1 MKKEYAFAS
10 MFISVGVLILLI
22 SSFFLFTNSSN
33 LTGRA
38 IVKEIEC
45 LDGEVL
51 LNDKCVPIGT
61 CKNGECNP
69 NNVDEICI
77 GGEWNL
83 CGDGEVCSLGGCVI
97 PANVGGNAFIRGG
110 GVSTD
115 GGSSSGSSGS
125 TQSSSV
131 AIVEVTRTIGEIE
144 GDVIEKI
151 QKDEKLIFLIRG
163 KENYIKLSEIMN
175 IEVDTSVNG
184 NLTSF
189 SVGEEKGFDFDN
201 DGTND
206 FGIILKSI
214 GLADNSAKFLIK
226 KI

>member
-1 MKKEYAFAS
+1 MENVIQIMLMKY
-10 MFISVGVLILLI
+10 VLEENGI
-22 SSFFLFTNSSN
+22 
-33 LTGRA
+33 
-38 IVKEIEC
+38 
-45 LDGEVL
+45 
-51 LNDKCVPIGT
+51 CV
-61 CKNGECNP
+61 EM
-69 NNVDEICI
+69 
-77 GGEWNL
+77 
-83 CGDGEVCSLGGCVI
+83 
-97 PANVGGNAFIRGG
+97 
-110 GVSTD
+110 
-115 GGSSSGSSGS
+115 
-125 TQSSSV
+125 
-131 AIVEVTRTIGEIE
+131 
-144 GDVIEKI
+144 

-175 IEVDTSVNG
+175 IEGDTSVNG